1 MHHNVSICDP
11 NSLPLPKMATTTSPF
26 KISMEPREMKYSA
39 GITSPAWTKVS
50 PGGACV
56 VLNFIAKA
64 RKQPLV
70 DPLKALQFCSNVR
83 FRCKQMSAC
92 KHSGNPFS
100 TCNEIKQANVIND
113 TAPVMCVC
121 KNKESGEKIEYAQVF
136 TRHSVC
142 DSVTHSI
149 HVNAV
154 RVGPSMLKVLL
165 QFLPEWVGDL
175 VETDKFPNP
184 QHLSVVTCGA
194 RVQPLDDG

>member
-1 MHHNVSICDP
+1 MLCKCNIKYIFSIHVYMFSIQVFFCVVHGLNLEYAYDHNVSFCDP

-70 DPLKALQFCSNVR
+70 EPLKALQFCSNVR

-100 TCNEIKQANVIND
+100 TCNEIKEANVIND
-113 TAPVMCVC
+113 TAQ
-121 KNKESGEKIEYAQVF
+121 YAMSRVYA
-136 TRHSVC
+136 R
-142 DSVTHSI
+142 I
-149 HVNAV
+149 K
-154 RVGPSMLKVLL
+154 RVGK
-165 QFLPEWVGDL
+165 
-175 VETDKFPNP
+175 K
-184 QHLSVVTCGA
+184 
-194 RVQPLDDG
+194 